1 MTTYERVAIAL
12 HAVCDKK
19 PSESPSAC
27 LAAARKLLQQSPALL
42 DQAVRFLEQR
52 DTEADSEVITALRQM
67 QLAEWV

>member
-19 PSESPSAC
+19 PPKSPSAC
-27 LAAARKLLQQSPALL
+27 LAAARKRLQQTPALL

-52 DTEADSEVITALRQM
+52 DTE
-67 QLAEWV
+67 